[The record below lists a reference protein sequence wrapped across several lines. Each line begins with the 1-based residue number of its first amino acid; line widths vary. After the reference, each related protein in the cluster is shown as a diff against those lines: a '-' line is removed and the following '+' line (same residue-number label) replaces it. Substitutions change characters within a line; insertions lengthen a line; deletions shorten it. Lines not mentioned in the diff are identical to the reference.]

1 MTLRDEKKN
10 KRVVPRWVVV
20 FGIVVILGIVVYG
33 LARIIIPMQR
43 ATGPFSAEQA
53 PATDSGVGR
62 PVGGLRGAGP
72 LGFVRRLFG
81 GGSGLEAVLE
91 TATVSLLDVERS
103 VDGSGTLISIQS
115 GDLSWETTGTV
126 AKVLVQV
133 GDSVRA
139 GDVLLELD
147 PLSAPQNVIVARA
160 DLISARQD
168 LDELLNPTALQISQ
182 ARQAV
187 AGAQETLDD
196 LRDPSALAVAN
207 AQQAVADAREVL
219 EQLQDPTALDV
230 ANAQQAVADARDALR
245 DLQNPSAA
253 QIAAAEQGVASARDV
268 LRDQQEALD
277 ELLDPDIDALQDAVR
292 DAEFELAGAE
302 KDIELTDIG
311 SATSAL
317 ENARDALETAE
328 ERRVSV
334 QKALDAC
341 TVHKVEQENERD
353 VHDYAQL
360 SVSEEV
366 VHGGFT
372 YLEGSVYEV
381 FEETAQTML
390 DTFGS
395 IVTRQSY
402 RVCDPDRGVSVDGV
416 IRTLAEADEDVVAAN
431 DTVRE
436 AELQLEST
444 RMGNTTALDVATE
457 ALQDTREAL
466 DDALAGVDPIDLA
479 VAQAAVDD
487 AAGELADAE
496 EQLELLLEPQPEDV
510 AVAAGNL
517 ADAEEQLELLLEP
530 QPEDMAVA
538 AGNLADTEEQLEQLL
553 DPQPADVAVAEA
565 ELADELEQLQE
576 FLNGPDP
583 DDVAAAEAKV
593 MAVQATLYS
602 LRVVAPFDGQVL
614 AVNYLVGD
622 YTEQSTSAVK
632 LANVEQLRV
641 EVSVDETEVNGIRV
655 GQPANLTFDAVSGVE
670 VAGEVTHV
678 APYGETV
685 QGLVRFP
692 VTVTL
697 KENGPEMLLGMT
709 AYVRIVTEV
718 MHDALAVPIDAVQ
731 YDDEGEYVMLSGGPG
746 REQTRVAV
754 VSGVIQDEMVVVSGE
769 LRAGQRVVI
778 FTPQP
783 TQSGSPFGPPGGGG
797 R

>member
-10 KRVVPRWVVV
+10 NRVVPRWVVV

-33 LARIIIPMQR
+33 LARIVIPMQR
-43 ATGPFSAEQA
+43 ATGPFGAEQA
-53 PATDSGVGR
+53 PASNSGVGR
-62 PVGGLRGAGP
+62 PAGGPGRAGP

-81 GGSGLEAVLE
+81 GGPGAEAVLE

-139 GDVLLELD
+139 GDILLELD
-147 PLSAPQNVIVARA
+147 PLSAPQNVIVAQA

-182 ARQAV
+182 AQQAV
-187 AGAQETLDD
+187 ADAQESLDD

-207 AQQAVADAREVL
+207 AQQAVADAQEAL
-219 EQLQDPTALDV
+219 ERLQDPTALDV
-230 ANAQQAVADARDALR
+230 ANAQQAVANARDVLS

-253 QIAAAEQGVASARDV
+253 QIAAAEQGVASARDT

-277 ELLDPDIDALQDAVR
+277 ELLDPDIDTLQDAVR
-292 DAEFELAGAE
+292 DTEFELADAE

-317 ENARDALETAE
+317 ENAQDALETAE
-328 ERRVSV
+328 ERRLSV

-341 TVHKVEQENERD
+341 TVHKVEQEDDRD
-353 VHDYAQL
+353 YMQIA
-360 SVSEEV
+360 VSEEV
-366 VHGGFT
+366 LHGGFT
-372 YLEGSVYEV
+372 YFEGSVYEV
-381 FEETAQTML
+381 FEETGETMI

-395 IVTRQSY
+395 IVTKQTY
-402 RVCDPDRGVSVDGV
+402 RVCDPDRGETVDGV
-416 IRTLAEADEDVVAAN
+416 VRTLAEADEDVVAAE
-431 DTVRE
+431 DRVRE
-436 AELQLEST
+436 AELQLAST

-457 ALQDTREAL
+457 ALQDAREAL
-466 DDALAGVDPIDLA
+466 DDALAGVDAIDLA

-496 EQLELLLEPQPEDV
+496 EQLELLLDPQPEDV

-517 ADAEEQLELLLEP
+517 AD
-530 QPEDMAVA
+530 
-538 AGNLADTEEQLEQLL
+538 TEEHLEQLL

-565 ELADELEQLQE
+565 MLADESEQLQE
-576 FLNGPDP
+576 LLNGPNP
-583 DDVAAAEAKV
+583 DDVVAAEAKV
-593 MAVQATLYS
+593 MAVQATLDS

-622 YTEQSTSAVK
+622 STEQSTSAVK
-632 LANVEQLRV
+632 LANMEQLRV

-655 GQPANLTFDAVSGVE
+655 GQPANLTFDAVFGVE
-670 VAGEVTHV
+670 VTGEVTHV

-697 KENGPEMLLGMT
+697 KENGPEMRLGMT
-709 AYVRIVTEV
+709 AYARIITEV
-718 MHDALAVPIDAVQ
+718 MQDALAVPIDAVQ

-783 TQSGSPFGPPGGGG
+783 TQSGSPFGPPGGGRG
-797 R
+797 

>member
-10 KRVVPRWVVV
+10 NRVVPRWVVV

-33 LARIIIPMQR
+33 LARIVIPMQR
-43 ATGPFSAEQA
+43 ATGPFGAEQA
-53 PATDSGVGR
+53 PASNSGVGR
-62 PVGGLRGAGP
+62 PAGGPGRAGP

-81 GGSGLEAVLE
+81 GGPGAEAVLE

-139 GDVLLELD
+139 GDILLELD
-147 PLSAPQNVIVARA
+147 PLSAPQNVIVAQA

-182 ARQAV
+182 AQQAV
-187 AGAQETLDD
+187 ADAQESLDD

-207 AQQAVADAREVL
+207 AQQAVADAQEAL
-219 EQLQDPTALDV
+219 ERLQDPTALDV
-230 ANAQQAVADARDALR
+230 ANAQQAVANARDVLS

-253 QIAAAEQGVASARDV
+253 QIAAAEQGVASARDT

-277 ELLDPDIDALQDAVR
+277 ELLDPDIDTLQDAVR
-292 DAEFELAGAE
+292 DTEFELADAE

-317 ENARDALETAE
+317 ENAQDALETAE
-328 ERRVSV
+328 ERRLSV

-341 TVHKVEQENERD
+341 TVHKVEQEDDRD
-353 VHDYAQL
+353 YMQIA
-360 SVSEEV
+360 VSEEV
-366 VHGGFT
+366 LHGGFT
-372 YLEGSVYEV
+372 YFEGSVYEV
-381 FEETAQTML
+381 FEETGETMI

-395 IVTRQSY
+395 IVTKQTY
-402 RVCDPDRGVSVDGV
+402 RVCDPDRGETVDGV
-416 IRTLAEADEDVVAAN
+416 VRTLAEADEDVVAAE
-431 DTVRE
+431 DRVRE
-436 AELQLEST
+436 AELQLAST

-457 ALQDTREAL
+457 ALQDAREAL
-466 DDALAGVDPIDLA
+466 DDALAGVDAIDLA

-496 EQLELLLEPQPEDV
+496 EQLELLLDPQPEDV

-517 ADAEEQLELLLEP
+517 ADAEEQLEQLLDP
-530 QPEDMAVA
+530 QPEDVAVA
-538 AGNLADTEEQLEQLL
+538 SGNLADAEEQLEQLL

-565 ELADELEQLQE
+565 MLADESEQLQE
-576 FLNGPDP
+576 LLNGPNP
-583 DDVAAAEAKV
+583 DDVVAAEAKV
-593 MAVQATLYS
+593 MAVQATLDS

-622 YTEQSTSAVK
+622 STEQSTSAVK
-632 LANVEQLRV
+632 LANMEQLRV

-655 GQPANLTFDAVSGVE
+655 GQPANLTFDAVFGVE
-670 VAGEVTHV
+670 VTGEVTHV

-697 KENGPEMLLGMT
+697 KENGPEMRLGMT
-709 AYVRIVTEV
+709 AYARIITEV
-718 MHDALAVPIDAVQ
+718 MQDALAVPIDAVQ

-783 TQSGSPFGPPGGGG
+783 TQSGSPFGPPGGGRG
-797 R
+797 

>member
-10 KRVVPRWVVV
+10 NRVVPRWVVV

-33 LARIIIPMQR
+33 LARIVIPMQR

-53 PATDSGVGR
+53 PASNSGVGR
-62 PVGGLRGAGP
+62 PAGGPRRAGP
-72 LGFVRRLFG
+72 LGFVRGLFG
-81 GGSGLEAVLE
+81 GGPGAEAVLE

-115 GDLSWETTGTV
+115 GDLSWDTTGTV
-126 AKVLVQV
+126 AKVFVQV

-147 PLSAPQNVIVARA
+147 PLSAPQNVIVAQA

-182 ARQAV
+182 AQQAV
-187 AGAQETLDD
+187 ADAQESLDD

-207 AQQAVADAREVL
+207 AQKAVADAQEEL
-219 EQLQDPTALDV
+219 ERLQDPTALDV
-230 ANAQQAVADARDALR
+230 ANAQQAVADARDALS

-253 QIAAAEQGVASARDV
+253 QIAAAEQRVASARDA

-277 ELLDPDIDALQDAVR
+277 ELLDPDIDTLQDAVR
-292 DAEFELAGAE
+292 DTEFELADAE

-317 ENARDALETAE
+317 ENAQDALETAE
-328 ERRVSV
+328 ERRLSV

-341 TVHKVEQENERD
+341 TVHKVEQEDDRD
-353 VHDYAQL
+353 YMQIA
-360 SVSEEV
+360 VSEEV
-366 VHGGFT
+366 LHGGFT
-372 YLEGSVYEV
+372 YFEGSVYEV
-381 FEETAQTML
+381 FEETGETMI

-395 IVTRQSY
+395 IVTKQTY
-402 RVCDPDRGVSVDGV
+402 RVCDPDRGETVDGV
-416 IRTLAEADEDVVAAN
+416 VRTLAEADEDVVAAE
-431 DTVRE
+431 DRVRE
-436 AELQLEST
+436 AELQLAST

-457 ALQDTREAL
+457 ALQDAREAL
-466 DDALAGVDPIDLA
+466 DDALAGVDAIDLA

-496 EQLELLLEPQPEDV
+496 EQLELLLDPQPEDV

-517 ADAEEQLELLLEP
+517 ADAEEQLEQLLDP
-530 QPEDMAVA
+530 QPEDVAVA
-538 AGNLADTEEQLEQLL
+538 SGNLADAEEQLEQLL

-565 ELADELEQLQE
+565 MLADESEQLQE
-576 FLNGPDP
+576 LLNGPNP
-583 DDVAAAEAKV
+583 DDVVAAEAKV
-593 MAVQATLYS
+593 MAVQATLDS

-622 YTEQSTSAVK
+622 STEQSTSAVK
-632 LANVEQLRV
+632 LANMEQLRV

-655 GQPANLTFDAVSGVE
+655 GQPANLTFDAVFGVE
-670 VAGEVTHV
+670 VTGEVTHV

-697 KENGPEMLLGMT
+697 KENGPEMRLGMT
-709 AYVRIVTEV
+709 AYARIITEV
-718 MHDALAVPIDAVQ
+718 MQDALAVPIDAVQ

-783 TQSGSPFGPPGGGG
+783 TQSGSPFGPPGGGRG
-797 R
+797 

>member
-10 KRVVPRWVVV
+10 NRVVPRWVVV

-33 LARIIIPMQR
+33 LARIVIPMQR
-43 ATGPFSAEQA
+43 ATGPFGAEQA
-53 PATDSGVGR
+53 PASNSGVGR
-62 PVGGLRGAGP
+62 PAGGPGRAGP

-81 GGSGLEAVLE
+81 GGPGAEAVLE

-139 GDVLLELD
+139 GDILLELD
-147 PLSAPQNVIVARA
+147 PLSAPQNVIVAQA

-182 ARQAV
+182 AQQAV
-187 AGAQETLDD
+187 ADAQESLDD

-207 AQQAVADAREVL
+207 AQQAVADAQEAL
-219 EQLQDPTALDV
+219 ERLQDPTALDV
-230 ANAQQAVADARDALR
+230 ANAQQAVANARDVLS

-253 QIAAAEQGVASARDV
+253 QIAAAEQGVASARDT

-277 ELLDPDIDALQDAVR
+277 ELLDPDIDTLQDAVR
-292 DAEFELAGAE
+292 DTEFELADAE

-317 ENARDALETAE
+317 ENAQDALETAE
-328 ERRVSV
+328 ERRLSV

-341 TVHKVEQENERD
+341 TVHKVEQEDDRD
-353 VHDYAQL
+353 YMQIA
-360 SVSEEV
+360 VSEEV
-366 VHGGFT
+366 LHGGFT
-372 YLEGSVYEV
+372 YFEGSVYEV
-381 FEETAQTML
+381 FEETGETMI

-395 IVTRQSY
+395 IVTKQTY
-402 RVCDPDRGVSVDGV
+402 RVCDPDRGETVDGV
-416 IRTLAEADEDVVAAN
+416 VRTLAEADEDVVAAE
-431 DTVRE
+431 DRVRE
-436 AELQLEST
+436 AELQLAST

-457 ALQDTREAL
+457 ALQDAREAL
-466 DDALAGVDPIDLA
+466 DDALAGVDAIDLA

-496 EQLELLLEPQPEDV
+496 EQLELLLDPQPEDV

-517 ADAEEQLELLLEP
+517 ADAEEQLE
-530 QPEDMAVA
+530 
-538 AGNLADTEEQLEQLL
+538 QLL

-565 ELADELEQLQE
+565 MLADESEQLQE
-576 FLNGPDP
+576 LLNGPNP
-583 DDVAAAEAKV
+583 DDVVAAEAKV
-593 MAVQATLYS
+593 MAVQATLDS

-622 YTEQSTSAVK
+622 STEQSTSAVK
-632 LANVEQLRV
+632 LANMEQLRV

-655 GQPANLTFDAVSGVE
+655 GQPANLTFDAVFGVE
-670 VAGEVTHV
+670 VTGEVTHV

-697 KENGPEMLLGMT
+697 KENGPEMRLGMT
-709 AYVRIVTEV
+709 AYARIITEV
-718 MHDALAVPIDAVQ
+718 MQDALAVPIDAVQ

-783 TQSGSPFGPPGGGG
+783 TQSGSPFGPPGGGRG
-797 R
+797 

>member
-10 KRVVPRWVVV
+10 NRVVPRWVVV

-33 LARIIIPMQR
+33 LARIVIPMQR
-43 ATGPFSAEQA
+43 ATGPFGAEQA
-53 PATDSGVGR
+53 PASNSGVGR
-62 PVGGLRGAGP
+62 PAGGPGRAGP

-81 GGSGLEAVLE
+81 GGPGAEAVLE

-139 GDVLLELD
+139 GDILLELD
-147 PLSAPQNVIVARA
+147 PLSAPQNVIVAQA

-182 ARQAV
+182 AQQAV
-187 AGAQETLDD
+187 ADAQESLDD

-207 AQQAVADAREVL
+207 AQQAVADAQEAL
-219 EQLQDPTALDV
+219 ERLQDPTALDV
-230 ANAQQAVADARDALR
+230 ANAQQAVANARDVLS

-253 QIAAAEQGVASARDV
+253 QIAAAEQGVASARDT

-277 ELLDPDIDALQDAVR
+277 ELLDPDIDTLQDAVR
-292 DAEFELAGAE
+292 DTEFELADAE

-317 ENARDALETAE
+317 ENAQDALETAE

-341 TVHKVEQENERD
+341 TVHKVEQEDDRD
-353 VHDYAQL
+353 YVQIA
-360 SVSEEV
+360 VSEEV
-366 VHGGFT
+366 LHGGFT
-372 YLEGSVYEV
+372 YFEGSVYEV
-381 FEETAQTML
+381 FEETGETMI

-395 IVTRQSY
+395 IVTKQTY
-402 RVCDPDRGVSVDGV
+402 RVCDPDRGETVDGV
-416 IRTLAEADEDVVAAN
+416 VRTLAEADEDVVAAE
-431 DTVRE
+431 DRVRE
-436 AELQLEST
+436 AELQLAST

-457 ALQDTREAL
+457 ALQDAREAL
-466 DDALAGVDPIDLA
+466 DDALAGVDAIDLA

-496 EQLELLLEPQPEDV
+496 EQLELLLDPQPEDV

-517 ADAEEQLELLLEP
+517 ADAEEQLEQLLDP
-530 QPEDMAVA
+530 QPEDVAVA
-538 AGNLADTEEQLEQLL
+538 AGNLADTEEHLEQLL

-565 ELADELEQLQE
+565 MLADESEQLQE
-576 FLNGPDP
+576 LLNGPNP
-583 DDVAAAEAKV
+583 DDVVAAEAKV
-593 MAVQATLYS
+593 MAVQATLDS

-622 YTEQSTSAVK
+622 STEQSTSAVK
-632 LANVEQLRV
+632 LANMEQLRV

-655 GQPANLTFDAVSGVE
+655 GQPANLTFDAVFGVE
-670 VAGEVTHV
+670 VTGEVTHV

-697 KENGPEMLLGMT
+697 KENGPEMRLGMT
-709 AYVRIVTEV
+709 AYARIITEV
-718 MHDALAVPIDAVQ
+718 MQDALAVPIDAVQ

-783 TQSGSPFGPPGGGG
+783 TQSGSPFGPPGGGRG
-797 R
+797 

>member
-10 KRVVPRWVVV
+10 NRVVPRWVVV

-33 LARIIIPMQR
+33 LARIVIPMQR

-53 PATDSGVGR
+53 PASNSGVGR
-62 PVGGLRGAGP
+62 PAGGPRRAGP

-81 GGSGLEAVLE
+81 GGPGAEAVLE

-139 GDVLLELD
+139 GDILLELD
-147 PLSAPQNVIVARA
+147 PLSAPQNVIVAQA

-182 ARQAV
+182 AQQAV
-187 AGAQETLDD
+187 ADAQESLDD

-207 AQQAVADAREVL
+207 AQKAVADAQEEL
-219 EQLQDPTALDV
+219 ERLQDPTALDV
-230 ANAQQAVADARDALR
+230 ANAQQAVADARDALS

-253 QIAAAEQGVASARDV
+253 QIAAAEQGVASARDT

-277 ELLDPDIDALQDAVR
+277 ELLDPDIDTLQDAVR
-292 DAEFELAGAE
+292 DTEFELADAE

-317 ENARDALETAE
+317 ENAQDALETAE
-328 ERRVSV
+328 ERRLSV

-341 TVHKVEQENERD
+341 TVHKVEQEDDRD
-353 VHDYAQL
+353 YMQIA
-360 SVSEEV
+360 VSEDV
-366 VHGGFT
+366 LHGGFT
-372 YLEGSVYEV
+372 YFEGSVYEV
-381 FEETAQTML
+381 FEETGETMI

-395 IVTRQSY
+395 IVTKQTY
-402 RVCDPDRGVSVDGV
+402 RVCDPDRGETVDGV
-416 IRTLAEADEDVVAAN
+416 VRTLAEADEDVVAAE
-431 DTVRE
+431 DRVRE
-436 AELQLEST
+436 AELQLAST

-457 ALQDTREAL
+457 ALQDAREAL
-466 DDALAGVDPIDLA
+466 DDALAGVDAIDLA

-496 EQLELLLEPQPEDV
+496 EQLELLLDPQPEDV

-517 ADAEEQLELLLEP
+517 ADAEEQLEQLLDP
-530 QPEDMAVA
+530 QPEDVAVA
-538 AGNLADTEEQLEQLL
+538 SGNLADAEEQLEQLL

-565 ELADELEQLQE
+565 MLADESEQLQE
-576 FLNGPDP
+576 LLNGPNP
-583 DDVAAAEAKV
+583 DDVVAAEAKV
-593 MAVQATLYS
+593 MAVQATLDS

-622 YTEQSTSAVK
+622 STEQSTSAVK
-632 LANVEQLRV
+632 LANMEQLRV

-655 GQPANLTFDAVSGVE
+655 GQPANLTFDAVFGVE
-670 VAGEVTHV
+670 VTGEVTHV

-697 KENGPEMLLGMT
+697 KENGPEMRLGMT
-709 AYVRIVTEV
+709 AYARIITEV
-718 MHDALAVPIDAVQ
+718 MQDALAVPIDAVQ

-783 TQSGSPFGPPGGGG
+783 TQSGSPFGPPGGGRG
-797 R
+797 

>member
-10 KRVVPRWVVV
+10 NRVVPRWVVV

-33 LARIIIPMQR
+33 LARIVIPMQR
-43 ATGPFSAEQA
+43 ATGPFGAEQA
-53 PATDSGVGR
+53 PASNSGVGR
-62 PVGGLRGAGP
+62 PAGGPGRAGP

-81 GGSGLEAVLE
+81 GGPGAEAVLE

-139 GDVLLELD
+139 GDILLELD
-147 PLSAPQNVIVARA
+147 PLSAPQNVIVAQA

-182 ARQAV
+182 AQQAV
-187 AGAQETLDD
+187 ADAQESLDD

-207 AQQAVADAREVL
+207 AQQAVADAQEAL
-219 EQLQDPTALDV
+219 ERLQDPTALDV
-230 ANAQQAVADARDALR
+230 ANAQQAVANARDVLS

-253 QIAAAEQGVASARDV
+253 QIAAAEQGVASARDT

-277 ELLDPDIDALQDAVR
+277 ELLDPDIDTLQDAVR
-292 DAEFELAGAE
+292 DTEFELADAE

-317 ENARDALETAE
+317 ENAQDALETAE
-328 ERRVSV
+328 ERRLSV

-341 TVHKVEQENERD
+341 TVHKVEQEDDRD
-353 VHDYAQL
+353 YMQIA
-360 SVSEEV
+360 VSEEV
-366 VHGGFT
+366 LHGGFT
-372 YLEGSVYEV
+372 YFEGSVYEV
-381 FEETAQTML
+381 FEETGETMI

-395 IVTRQSY
+395 IVTKQTY
-402 RVCDPDRGVSVDGV
+402 RVCDPDRGETVDGV
-416 IRTLAEADEDVVAAN
+416 VRTLAEADEDVVAAE
-431 DTVRE
+431 DRVRE
-436 AELQLEST
+436 AELQLAST

-457 ALQDTREAL
+457 ALQDAREAL
-466 DDALAGVDPIDLA
+466 DDALAGVDAIDLA

-496 EQLELLLEPQPEDV
+496 EQLELLLDPQPEDV

-517 ADAEEQLELLLEP
+517 ADAEEQLEQLLDP
-530 QPEDMAVA
+530 QPEDVAVA
-538 AGNLADTEEQLEQLL
+538 AGNLADAEEHLEQLL

-565 ELADELEQLQE
+565 MLADESEQLQE
-576 FLNGPDP
+576 LLNGPNP
-583 DDVAAAEAKV
+583 DDVVAAEAKV
-593 MAVQATLYS
+593 MAVQATLDS

-622 YTEQSTSAVK
+622 STEQSTSAVK
-632 LANVEQLRV
+632 LANMEQLRV

-655 GQPANLTFDAVSGVE
+655 GQPANLTFDAVFGVE
-670 VAGEVTHV
+670 VTGEVTHV

-697 KENGPEMLLGMT
+697 KENGPEMRLGMT
-709 AYVRIVTEV
+709 AYARIITEV
-718 MHDALAVPIDAVQ
+718 MQDALAVPIDAVQ

-783 TQSGSPFGPPGGGG
+783 TQSGSPFGPPGGGRG
-797 R
+797 

>member
-10 KRVVPRWVVV
+10 NRVVPRWVVV

-33 LARIIIPMQR
+33 LARIVIPMQR
-43 ATGPFSAEQA
+43 ATGPFGAEQA
-53 PATDSGVGR
+53 PASNSGVGR
-62 PVGGLRGAGP
+62 PAGGPGRAGP

-81 GGSGLEAVLE
+81 GGPGAEAVLE

-139 GDVLLELD
+139 GDILLELD
-147 PLSAPQNVIVARA
+147 PLSAPQNVIVAQA

-182 ARQAV
+182 AQQAV
-187 AGAQETLDD
+187 ADAQESLDD

-207 AQQAVADAREVL
+207 AQQAVADAQEAL
-219 EQLQDPTALDV
+219 ERLQDPTALDV
-230 ANAQQAVADARDALR
+230 ANAQQAVANARDVLS

-253 QIAAAEQGVASARDV
+253 QIAAAEQGVASARDT

-277 ELLDPDIDALQDAVR
+277 ELLDPDIDTLQDAVR
-292 DAEFELAGAE
+292 DTEFELADAE

-317 ENARDALETAE
+317 ENAQDALETAE

-334 QKALDAC
+334 QKALDTC
-341 TVHKVEQENERD
+341 TVHKVEQEDDRD
-353 VHDYAQL
+353 YMQIA
-360 SVSEEV
+360 VSEEV
-366 VHGGFT
+366 LHGGFT
-372 YLEGSVYEV
+372 YFEGSVYEV
-381 FEETAQTML
+381 FEETGETMI

-395 IVTRQSY
+395 IVTKQTY
-402 RVCDPDRGVSVDGV
+402 RVCDPDRGETVDGV
-416 IRTLAEADEDVVAAN
+416 VRTLAEADEDVVAAE
-431 DTVRE
+431 DRVRE
-436 AELQLEST
+436 AELQLAST

-457 ALQDTREAL
+457 ALQDAREAL
-466 DDALAGVDPIDLA
+466 DDALAGVDAIDLA

-496 EQLELLLEPQPEDV
+496 EQLELLLDPQPEDV

-517 ADAEEQLELLLEP
+517 ADAEEQLEQLLDP
-530 QPEDMAVA
+530 QPEDVAVA
-538 AGNLADTEEQLEQLL
+538 SGNLADAEEQLEQLL

-565 ELADELEQLQE
+565 MLADESEQLQE
-576 FLNGPDP
+576 LLNGPNP
-583 DDVAAAEAKV
+583 DDVVAAEAKV
-593 MAVQATLYS
+593 MAVQATLDS

-622 YTEQSTSAVK
+622 STEQSTSAVK
-632 LANVEQLRV
+632 LANMEQLRV

-655 GQPANLTFDAVSGVE
+655 GQPANLTFDAVFGVE
-670 VAGEVTHV
+670 VTGEVTHV

-697 KENGPEMLLGMT
+697 KENGPEMRLGMT
-709 AYVRIVTEV
+709 AYARIITEV
-718 MHDALAVPIDAVQ
+718 MQDALAVPIDAVQ

-783 TQSGSPFGPPGGGG
+783 TQSGSPFGPPGGGRG
-797 R
+797 

>member
-10 KRVVPRWVVV
+10 NRVVPRWVVV

-33 LARIIIPMQR
+33 LARIVIPMQR
-43 ATGPFSAEQA
+43 ATGPFGAEQA
-53 PATDSGVGR
+53 PASNSGVGR
-62 PVGGLRGAGP
+62 PAGGPGRAGP

-81 GGSGLEAVLE
+81 GGPGAEAVLE

-139 GDVLLELD
+139 GDILLELD
-147 PLSAPQNVIVARA
+147 PLSAPQNVIVAQA

-182 ARQAV
+182 AQQAV
-187 AGAQETLDD
+187 ADAQESLDD

-207 AQQAVADAREVL
+207 AQQAVADAQEAL
-219 EQLQDPTALDV
+219 ERLQDPTALDV
-230 ANAQQAVADARDALR
+230 ANAQQAVANARDVLS

-253 QIAAAEQGVASARDV
+253 QIAAAEQRVASARDA

-277 ELLDPDIDALQDAVR
+277 ELLDPDIDTLQDAVR
-292 DAEFELAGAE
+292 DTEFELADAE

-317 ENARDALETAE
+317 ENAQDALETAE
-328 ERRVSV
+328 ERRLSV

-341 TVHKVEQENERD
+341 TVHKVEQEDDRD
-353 VHDYAQL
+353 YMQIA
-360 SVSEEV
+360 VSEEV
-366 VHGGFT
+366 LHGGFT

-381 FEETAQTML
+381 FEETGETMI

-395 IVTRQSY
+395 IVTKQTY
-402 RVCDPDRGVSVDGV
+402 RVCDPDRGETVDGV
-416 IRTLAEADEDVVAAN
+416 VRTLAEADEDVVAAE
-431 DTVRE
+431 DRVRE
-436 AELQLEST
+436 AELQLAST

-457 ALQDTREAL
+457 ALQDAREAL
-466 DDALAGVDPIDLA
+466 DDALAGVDAIDLA

-496 EQLELLLEPQPEDV
+496 EQLELLLDPQPEDV

-517 ADAEEQLELLLEP
+517 AD
-530 QPEDMAVA
+530 
-538 AGNLADTEEQLEQLL
+538 TEEHLEQLL

-565 ELADELEQLQE
+565 MLADESEQLQE
-576 FLNGPDP
+576 LLNGPNP
-583 DDVAAAEAKV
+583 DDVVAAEAKV
-593 MAVQATLYS
+593 MAVQATLDS

-622 YTEQSTSAVK
+622 STEQSTSAVK
-632 LANVEQLRV
+632 LANMEQLRV

-655 GQPANLTFDAVSGVE
+655 GQPANLTFDAVFGVE
-670 VAGEVTHV
+670 VTGEVTHV

-697 KENGPEMLLGMT
+697 KENGPEMRLGMT
-709 AYVRIVTEV
+709 AYARIITEV
-718 MHDALAVPIDAVQ
+718 MQDALAVPIDAVQ

-783 TQSGSPFGPPGGGG
+783 TQSGSPFGPPGRGG
-797 R
+797 

>member
-10 KRVVPRWVVV
+10 NRVVPRWVVV

-33 LARIIIPMQR
+33 LARIVIPMQR
-43 ATGPFSAEQA
+43 ATGPFGAEQA
-53 PATDSGVGR
+53 PASNSGVGR
-62 PVGGLRGAGP
+62 PAGGPGRAGP

-81 GGSGLEAVLE
+81 GGPGAEAVLE

-139 GDVLLELD
+139 GDILLELD
-147 PLSAPQNVIVARA
+147 PLSAPQNVIVAQA

-182 ARQAV
+182 AQQAV
-187 AGAQETLDD
+187 ADAQESLDD

-207 AQQAVADAREVL
+207 AQQAVADAQEAL
-219 EQLQDPTALDV
+219 ERLQDPTALDV
-230 ANAQQAVADARDALR
+230 ANAQQAVANARDVLS

-253 QIAAAEQGVASARDV
+253 QIAAAEQGVASARDT

-277 ELLDPDIDALQDAVR
+277 ELLDPDIDTLQDAVR
-292 DAEFELAGAE
+292 DTEFELADAE

-317 ENARDALETAE
+317 ENAQDALETAE
-328 ERRVSV
+328 ERRLSV

-341 TVHKVEQENERD
+341 TVHKVEQEDDRD
-353 VHDYAQL
+353 YMQIA
-360 SVSEEV
+360 VSEEV
-366 VHGGFT
+366 LHGGFT

-381 FEETAQTML
+381 FEETGETMI

-395 IVTRQSY
+395 IVTKQTY
-402 RVCDPDRGVSVDGV
+402 RVCDPDRGETVDGV
-416 IRTLAEADEDVVAAN
+416 VRTLAEADEDVVAAE
-431 DTVRE
+431 DRVRE
-436 AELQLEST
+436 AELQLAST

-457 ALQDTREAL
+457 ALQDAREAL
-466 DDALAGVDPIDLA
+466 DDALAGVDAIDLA

-496 EQLELLLEPQPEDV
+496 EQLELLLDPQPEDV

-517 ADAEEQLELLLEP
+517 ADAEEQLEQLLDP
-530 QPEDMAVA
+530 QPEDVAVA
-538 AGNLADTEEQLEQLL
+538 SGNLADAEEQLEQLL

-565 ELADELEQLQE
+565 MLADESEQLQE
-576 FLNGPDP
+576 LLNGPNP
-583 DDVAAAEAKV
+583 DDVVAAEAKV
-593 MAVQATLYS
+593 MAVQATLDS

-622 YTEQSTSAVK
+622 STEQSTSAVK
-632 LANVEQLRV
+632 LANMEQLRV

-655 GQPANLTFDAVSGVE
+655 GQPANLTFDAVFGVE
-670 VAGEVTHV
+670 VTGEVTHV

-697 KENGPEMLLGMT
+697 KENGPEMRLGMT
-709 AYVRIVTEV
+709 AYARIITEV
-718 MHDALAVPIDAVQ
+718 MQDALAVPIDAVQ

-783 TQSGSPFGPPGGGG
+783 TQSGSPFGPPGGGRG
-797 R
+797 

>member
-10 KRVVPRWVVV
+10 NRVVPRWVVV

-33 LARIIIPMQR
+33 LARIVIPMQR
-43 ATGPFSAEQA
+43 ATGPFGAEQA
-53 PATDSGVGR
+53 PASNSGVGR
-62 PVGGLRGAGP
+62 PAGGPRRAGP
-72 LGFVRRLFG
+72 LGFVRGLFG
-81 GGSGLEAVLE
+81 GGPGAEAVLE

-115 GDLSWETTGTV
+115 GDLSWDTTGTV
-126 AKVLVQV
+126 AKVFVQV

-147 PLSAPQNVIVARA
+147 PLSAPQNVIVAQA

-182 ARQAV
+182 AQQAV
-187 AGAQETLDD
+187 ADAQESLDD

-207 AQQAVADAREVL
+207 AQQAVADAQEAL
-219 EQLQDPTALDV
+219 ERLQDPTALDV
-230 ANAQQAVADARDALR
+230 ANAQQAVANARDVLS

-253 QIAAAEQGVASARDV
+253 QIAAAEQGVASARDT

-277 ELLDPDIDALQDAVR
+277 ELLDPDIDTLQDAVR
-292 DAEFELAGAE
+292 DTEFELADAE

-317 ENARDALETAE
+317 ENAQDALETAE
-328 ERRVSV
+328 ERRLSV

-341 TVHKVEQENERD
+341 TVHKVEQEDDRD
-353 VHDYAQL
+353 YMQIA
-360 SVSEEV
+360 VSEEV
-366 VHGGFT
+366 LHGGFT
-372 YLEGSVYEV
+372 YFEGSVYEV
-381 FEETAQTML
+381 FEETGETMI

-395 IVTRQSY
+395 IVTKQTY
-402 RVCDPDRGVSVDGV
+402 RVCDPDRGETVDGV
-416 IRTLAEADEDVVAAN
+416 VRTLAEADEDVVAAE
-431 DTVRE
+431 DRVRE
-436 AELQLEST
+436 AELQLAST

-457 ALQDTREAL
+457 ALQDAREAL
-466 DDALAGVDPIDLA
+466 DDALAGVDAIDLA

-496 EQLELLLEPQPEDV
+496 EQLELLLDPQPEDV

-517 ADAEEQLELLLEP
+517 ADAEEQLEQLLDP
-530 QPEDMAVA
+530 QPEDVAVA
-538 AGNLADTEEQLEQLL
+538 SGNLADAEEQLEQLL

-565 ELADELEQLQE
+565 MLADESEQLQE
-576 FLNGPDP
+576 LLNGPNP
-583 DDVAAAEAKV
+583 DDVVAAEAKV
-593 MAVQATLYS
+593 MAVQATLDS

-622 YTEQSTSAVK
+622 STEQSTSAVK
-632 LANVEQLRV
+632 LANMEQLRV

-655 GQPANLTFDAVSGVE
+655 GQPANLTFDAVFGVE
-670 VAGEVTHV
+670 VTGEVTHV

-697 KENGPEMLLGMT
+697 KENGPEMRLGMT
-709 AYVRIVTEV
+709 AYARIITEV
-718 MHDALAVPIDAVQ
+718 MQDALAVPIDAVQ

-783 TQSGSPFGPPGGGG
+783 TQSGSPFGPPGGGRG
-797 R
+797 

>member
-10 KRVVPRWVVV
+10 NRVVPRWVVV

-33 LARIIIPMQR
+33 LARIVIPMQR
-43 ATGPFSAEQA
+43 ATGPFGAEQA
-53 PATDSGVGR
+53 PASNSGVGR
-62 PVGGLRGAGP
+62 PAGGPGRAGP

-81 GGSGLEAVLE
+81 GGPGAEAVLE

-139 GDVLLELD
+139 GDILLELD
-147 PLSAPQNVIVARA
+147 PLSAPQNVIVAQA

-182 ARQAV
+182 AQQAV
-187 AGAQETLDD
+187 ADAQESLDD

-207 AQQAVADAREVL
+207 AQQAVADAQEAL
-219 EQLQDPTALDV
+219 ERLQDPTALDV
-230 ANAQQAVADARDALR
+230 ANAQQAVANARDVLS

-253 QIAAAEQGVASARDV
+253 QIAAAEQGVASARDT

-277 ELLDPDIDALQDAVR
+277 ELLDPDIDTLQDAVR
-292 DAEFELAGAE
+292 DTEFELADAE

-317 ENARDALETAE
+317 ENAQDALETAE

-341 TVHKVEQENERD
+341 TVHKVEQEDDRD
-353 VHDYAQL
+353 YMQIA
-360 SVSEEV
+360 VSEEV
-366 VHGGFT
+366 LHGGFT
-372 YLEGSVYEV
+372 YFEGSVYEV
-381 FEETAQTML
+381 FEETGETMI

-395 IVTRQSY
+395 IVTKQTY
-402 RVCDPDRGVSVDGV
+402 RVCDPDRGETVDGV
-416 IRTLAEADEDVVAAN
+416 VRTLAEADEDVVAAE
-431 DTVRE
+431 DRVRE
-436 AELQLEST
+436 AELQLAST

-457 ALQDTREAL
+457 ALQDAREAL
-466 DDALAGVDPIDLA
+466 DDALAGVDAIDLA

-496 EQLELLLEPQPEDV
+496 EQLELLLDPQPEDV

-517 ADAEEQLELLLEP
+517 ADAEEQLEQLLDP
-530 QPEDMAVA
+530 QPEDVAVA
-538 AGNLADTEEQLEQLL
+538 SGNLADAEEQLEQLL

-565 ELADELEQLQE
+565 MLADESEQLQE
-576 FLNGPDP
+576 LLNGPNP
-583 DDVAAAEAKV
+583 DDVVAAEAKV
-593 MAVQATLYS
+593 MAVQATLDS

-622 YTEQSTSAVK
+622 STEQSTSAVK
-632 LANVEQLRV
+632 LANMEQLRV

-655 GQPANLTFDAVSGVE
+655 GQPANLTFDAVFGVE
-670 VAGEVTHV
+670 VTGEVTHV

-697 KENGPEMLLGMT
+697 KENGPEMRLGMT
-709 AYVRIVTEV
+709 AYARIITEV
-718 MHDALAVPIDAVQ
+718 MQDALAVPIDAVQ

-783 TQSGSPFGPPGGGG
+783 TQSGSPFGPPGGGRG
-797 R
+797 

>member
-10 KRVVPRWVVV
+10 NRVVPRWVVV

-33 LARIIIPMQR
+33 LARIVIPMQR
-43 ATGPFSAEQA
+43 ATGPFGAEQA
-53 PATDSGVGR
+53 PASNSGVGR
-62 PVGGLRGAGP
+62 PAGGPGRAGP

-81 GGSGLEAVLE
+81 GGPGAEAVLE

-139 GDVLLELD
+139 GDILLELD
-147 PLSAPQNVIVARA
+147 PLSAPQNVIVAQA

-182 ARQAV
+182 AQQAV
-187 AGAQETLDD
+187 ADAQESLDD

-207 AQQAVADAREVL
+207 AQKAVADAQEEL
-219 EQLQDPTALDV
+219 ERLQDPTALDV
-230 ANAQQAVADARDALR
+230 ANAQQAVADARDALS

-253 QIAAAEQGVASARDV
+253 QIAAAEQRVASARDA

-277 ELLDPDIDALQDAVR
+277 ELLDPDIDTLQDAVR
-292 DAEFELAGAE
+292 DTEFELADAE

-317 ENARDALETAE
+317 ENAQDALETAE
-328 ERRVSV
+328 ERRLSV

-341 TVHKVEQENERD
+341 TVHKVEQEDDRD
-353 VHDYAQL
+353 YMQIA
-360 SVSEEV
+360 VSEEV
-366 VHGGFT
+366 LHGGFT
-372 YLEGSVYEV
+372 YFEGSVYEV
-381 FEETAQTML
+381 FEETGETMI

-395 IVTRQSY
+395 IVTKQTY
-402 RVCDPDRGVSVDGV
+402 RVCDPDRGETVDGV
-416 IRTLAEADEDVVAAN
+416 VRTLAEADEDVVAAE
-431 DTVRE
+431 DRVRE
-436 AELQLEST
+436 AELQLAST

-457 ALQDTREAL
+457 ALQDAREAL
-466 DDALAGVDPIDLA
+466 DDALAGVDAIDLA

-496 EQLELLLEPQPEDV
+496 EQLELLLDPQPEDV

-517 ADAEEQLELLLEP
+517 ADAEEQLEQLLDP
-530 QPEDMAVA
+530 QPEDVAVA
-538 AGNLADTEEQLEQLL
+538 SGNLADAEEQLEQLL

-565 ELADELEQLQE
+565 MLADESEQLQE
-576 FLNGPDP
+576 LLNGPNP
-583 DDVAAAEAKV
+583 DDVVAAEAKV
-593 MAVQATLYS
+593 MAVQATLDS

-622 YTEQSTSAVK
+622 STEQSTSAVK
-632 LANVEQLRV
+632 LANMEQLRV

-655 GQPANLTFDAVSGVE
+655 GQPANLTFDAVFGVE
-670 VAGEVTHV
+670 VTGEVTHV

-697 KENGPEMLLGMT
+697 KENGPEMRLGMT
-709 AYVRIVTEV
+709 AYARIITEV
-718 MHDALAVPIDAVQ
+718 MQDALAVPIDAVQ

-783 TQSGSPFGPPGGGG
+783 TQSGSPFGPPGGGRG
-797 R
+797 

>member
-10 KRVVPRWVVV
+10 NRVVPRWVVV

-33 LARIIIPMQR
+33 LARIVIPMQR
-43 ATGPFSAEQA
+43 ATGPFGAEQA
-53 PATDSGVGR
+53 PASNSGVGR
-62 PVGGLRGAGP
+62 PAGGPGRAGP

-81 GGSGLEAVLE
+81 GGPGAEAVLE

-139 GDVLLELD
+139 GDILLELD
-147 PLSAPQNVIVARA
+147 PLSAPQNVIVAQA

-182 ARQAV
+182 AQQAV
-187 AGAQETLDD
+187 ADAQESLDD

-207 AQQAVADAREVL
+207 AQKAVADAQEEL
-219 EQLQDPTALDV
+219 ERLQDPTALDV
-230 ANAQQAVADARDALR
+230 ANAQQAVANARDVLS

-253 QIAAAEQGVASARDV
+253 QIAAAEQGVASARDT

-277 ELLDPDIDALQDAVR
+277 ELLDPDIDTLQDAVR
-292 DAEFELAGAE
+292 DTEFELADAE

-317 ENARDALETAE
+317 ENAQDALETAE
-328 ERRVSV
+328 ERRLSV

-341 TVHKVEQENERD
+341 TVHKVEQEDDRD
-353 VHDYAQL
+353 YMQIA
-360 SVSEEV
+360 VSEEV
-366 VHGGFT
+366 LHGGFT
-372 YLEGSVYEV
+372 YFEGSVYEV
-381 FEETAQTML
+381 FEETGETMI

-395 IVTRQSY
+395 IVTKQTY
-402 RVCDPDRGVSVDGV
+402 RVCDPDRGETVDGV
-416 IRTLAEADEDVVAAN
+416 VRTLAEADEDVVAAE
-431 DTVRE
+431 DRVRE
-436 AELQLEST
+436 AELQLAST

-457 ALQDTREAL
+457 ALQDAREAL
-466 DDALAGVDPIDLA
+466 DDALAGVDAIDLA

-496 EQLELLLEPQPEDV
+496 EQLELLLDPQPEDV

-517 ADAEEQLELLLEP
+517 ADAEEQLEQLLDP
-530 QPEDMAVA
+530 QPEDVAVA
-538 AGNLADTEEQLEQLL
+538 SGNLADAEEQLEQLL

-565 ELADELEQLQE
+565 MLADESEQLQE
-576 FLNGPDP
+576 LLNGPNP
-583 DDVAAAEAKV
+583 DDVVAAEAKV
-593 MAVQATLYS
+593 MAVQATLDS

-622 YTEQSTSAVK
+622 STEQSTSAVK
-632 LANVEQLRV
+632 LANMEQLRV

-655 GQPANLTFDAVSGVE
+655 GQPANLTFDAVFGVE
-670 VAGEVTHV
+670 VTGEVTHV

-697 KENGPEMLLGMT
+697 KENGPEMRLGMT
-709 AYVRIVTEV
+709 AYARIITEV
-718 MHDALAVPIDAVQ
+718 MQDALAVPIDAVQ

-783 TQSGSPFGPPGGGG
+783 TQSGSPFGPPGGGRG
-797 R
+797 

>member
-10 KRVVPRWVVV
+10 NRVVPRWVVV

-33 LARIIIPMQR
+33 LARIVIPMQR
-43 ATGPFSAEQA
+43 ATGPFGAEQA
-53 PATDSGVGR
+53 PASNSGVGR
-62 PVGGLRGAGP
+62 PAGGPGRAGP

-81 GGSGLEAVLE
+81 GGPGAEAVLE

-139 GDVLLELD
+139 GDILLELD
-147 PLSAPQNVIVARA
+147 PLSAPQNVIVAQA

-182 ARQAV
+182 AQQAV
-187 AGAQETLDD
+187 ADAQESLDD

-207 AQQAVADAREVL
+207 AQKAVADAQEEL
-219 EQLQDPTALDV
+219 ERLQDPTALDV
-230 ANAQQAVADARDALR
+230 ANAQQAVADARDALS

-253 QIAAAEQGVASARDV
+253 QIAAAEQRVASARDA

-277 ELLDPDIDALQDAVR
+277 ELLDPDIDTLQDAVR
-292 DAEFELAGAE
+292 DTEFELADAE

-317 ENARDALETAE
+317 ENAQDALETAE
-328 ERRVSV
+328 ERRLSV

-341 TVHKVEQENERD
+341 TVHKVEQEDDRD
-353 VHDYAQL
+353 YMQIA
-360 SVSEEV
+360 VSEEV
-366 VHGGFT
+366 LHGGFT
-372 YLEGSVYEV
+372 YFEGSVYEV
-381 FEETAQTML
+381 FEETGETMI

-395 IVTRQSY
+395 IVTKQTY
-402 RVCDPDRGVSVDGV
+402 RVCDPDRGETVDGV
-416 IRTLAEADEDVVAAN
+416 VRTLAEADEDVVAAE
-431 DTVRE
+431 DRVRE
-436 AELQLEST
+436 AELQLAST

-457 ALQDTREAL
+457 ALQDAREAL
-466 DDALAGVDPIDLA
+466 DDALAGVDAIDLA

-496 EQLELLLEPQPEDV
+496 EQLELLLDPQPEDV

-517 ADAEEQLELLLEP
+517 ADAEEQLEQLLDP
-530 QPEDMAVA
+530 QPEDVAVA
-538 AGNLADTEEQLEQLL
+538 SGNLADAEEQLEQLL

-565 ELADELEQLQE
+565 MLADESEQLQE
-576 FLNGPDP
+576 LLNGPNP
-583 DDVAAAEAKV
+583 DDVVAAEAKV
-593 MAVQATLYS
+593 MAVQATLDS

-622 YTEQSTSAVK
+622 STEQSTSAVK
-632 LANVEQLRV
+632 LANMEQLRV

-697 KENGPEMLLGMT
+697 KENGPEMRLGMT
-709 AYVRIVTEV
+709 AYARIITEV
-718 MHDALAVPIDAVQ
+718 MQDALAVPIDAVQ

>member
-10 KRVVPRWVVV
+10 NRVVPRWVVV

-33 LARIIIPMQR
+33 LARIVIPMQR
-43 ATGPFSAEQA
+43 ATGPFGAEQA
-53 PATDSGVGR
+53 PASNSGVGR
-62 PVGGLRGAGP
+62 PAGGPGRAGP

-81 GGSGLEAVLE
+81 GGPGAEAVLE

-139 GDVLLELD
+139 GDILLELD
-147 PLSAPQNVIVARA
+147 PLSAPQNVIVAQA

-182 ARQAV
+182 AQQAV
-187 AGAQETLDD
+187 ADAQESLDD

-207 AQQAVADAREVL
+207 AQQAVADAQEAL
-219 EQLQDPTALDV
+219 ERLQDPTALDV
-230 ANAQQAVADARDALR
+230 ANAQQAVANARDVLS

-253 QIAAAEQGVASARDV
+253 QIAAAEQGVASARDT

-277 ELLDPDIDALQDAVR
+277 ELLDPDIDTLQDAVR
-292 DAEFELAGAE
+292 DTEFELADAE

-317 ENARDALETAE
+317 ENAQDALETAE
-328 ERRVSV
+328 ERRLSV

-341 TVHKVEQENERD
+341 TVHKVEQEDDRD
-353 VHDYAQL
+353 YMQIA
-360 SVSEEV
+360 VSEEV
-366 VHGGFT
+366 LHGGFT
-372 YLEGSVYEV
+372 YFEGSVYEV
-381 FEETAQTML
+381 FEETGETMI

-395 IVTRQSY
+395 IVTKQTY
-402 RVCDPDRGVSVDGV
+402 RVCDPDRGETVDGV
-416 IRTLAEADEDVVAAN
+416 VRTLAEADEDVVAAE
-431 DTVRE
+431 DRVRE
-436 AELQLEST
+436 AELQLAST

-457 ALQDTREAL
+457 ALQDAREAL
-466 DDALAGVDPIDLA
+466 DDALAGVDAIDLA

-496 EQLELLLEPQPEDV
+496 EQLELLLDPQPEDV

-517 ADAEEQLELLLEP
+517 ADAEEQLEQLLDP
-530 QPEDMAVA
+530 QPEDVAVA
-538 AGNLADTEEQLEQLL
+538 SGNLADAEEQLEQLL

-565 ELADELEQLQE
+565 MLADESEQLQE
-576 FLNGPDP
+576 LLNGPNP
-583 DDVAAAEAKV
+583 DDVVAAEAKV
-593 MAVQATLYS
+593 MAVQATLDS

-622 YTEQSTSAVK
+622 STEQSTSAVK
-632 LANVEQLRV
+632 LANMEQLRV

-655 GQPANLTFDAVSGVE
+655 GQPANLTFDAVFGVE
-670 VAGEVTHV
+670 VTGEVTHV

-697 KENGPEMLLGMT
+697 KENGPEMRLGMT
-709 AYVRIVTEV
+709 AYARIITEV
-718 MHDALAVPIDAVQ
+718 MQDALAVPIDAVQ

-769 LRAGQRVVI
+769 LRAGQRVVM

-783 TQSGSPFGPPGGGG
+783 TQSGSPFGPPGGGRG
-797 R
+797 

>member
-10 KRVVPRWVVV
+10 NRVVPRWVVV

-33 LARIIIPMQR
+33 LARIVIPMQR

-53 PATDSGVGR
+53 PASNSGVGR
-62 PVGGLRGAGP
+62 PDGGPGRAGP

-81 GGSGLEAVLE
+81 GGPGAEAVLE

-139 GDVLLELD
+139 GDILLELD
-147 PLSAPQNVIVARA
+147 PLSAPQNVIVAQA

-182 ARQAV
+182 AQQAV
-187 AGAQETLDD
+187 ADAQESLDD

-207 AQQAVADAREVL
+207 AQQAVADAQEAL
-219 EQLQDPTALDV
+219 ERLQDPTALDV
-230 ANAQQAVADARDALR
+230 ANAQQAVADARDALS

-253 QIAAAEQGVASARDV
+253 QIAAAEQGVASARDT

-277 ELLDPDIDALQDAVR
+277 ELLDPDIDTLQDAVR
-292 DAEFELAGAE
+292 DTEFELADAE

-317 ENARDALETAE
+317 ENAQDALETAE
-328 ERRVSV
+328 ERRLSV

-341 TVHKVEQENERD
+341 TVHKVEQEDDRD
-353 VHDYAQL
+353 YMQIA
-360 SVSEEV
+360 VSEEV
-366 VHGGFT
+366 LHGGFT
-372 YLEGSVYEV
+372 YFEGSVYEV
-381 FEETAQTML
+381 FEETGETMI

-395 IVTRQSY
+395 IVTKQTY
-402 RVCDPDRGVSVDGV
+402 RVCDPDRGETVDGV
-416 IRTLAEADEDVVAAN
+416 VRTLAEADEDVVAAE
-431 DTVRE
+431 DRVRE
-436 AELQLEST
+436 AELQLAST

-457 ALQDTREAL
+457 ALQDAREAL
-466 DDALAGVDPIDLA
+466 DDALAGVDAIDLA

-496 EQLELLLEPQPEDV
+496 EQLELLLDPQPEDV

-517 ADAEEQLELLLEP
+517 ADAEEQLEQLLDP
-530 QPEDMAVA
+530 QPEDVAVA
-538 AGNLADTEEQLEQLL
+538 SGNLADAEEQLEQLL

-565 ELADELEQLQE
+565 MLADESEQLQE
-576 FLNGPDP
+576 LLNGPNP
-583 DDVAAAEAKV
+583 DDVVAAEAKV
-593 MAVQATLYS
+593 MAVQATLDS

-622 YTEQSTSAVK
+622 STEQSTSAVK
-632 LANVEQLRV
+632 LANMEQLRV

-655 GQPANLTFDAVSGVE
+655 GQPANLTFDAVFGVE
-670 VAGEVTHV
+670 VTGEVTHV

-697 KENGPEMLLGMT
+697 KENGPEMRLGMT
-709 AYVRIVTEV
+709 AYARIITEV
-718 MHDALAVPIDAVQ
+718 MQDALAVPIDAVQ

-783 TQSGSPFGPPGGGG
+783 TQSGSPFGPPGGGRG
-797 R
+797 

>member
-10 KRVVPRWVVV
+10 NRVVPRWVVV

-33 LARIIIPMQR
+33 LARIVIPMQR
-43 ATGPFSAEQA
+43 ATGPFGAEQA
-53 PATDSGVGR
+53 PASNSGVGR
-62 PVGGLRGAGP
+62 PAGGPGRAGP

-81 GGSGLEAVLE
+81 GGPGAEAVLE

-139 GDVLLELD
+139 GDILLELD
-147 PLSAPQNVIVARA
+147 PLSAPQNVIVAQA

-182 ARQAV
+182 AQQAV
-187 AGAQETLDD
+187 ADAQESLDD

-207 AQQAVADAREVL
+207 AQQAVADAQEAL
-219 EQLQDPTALDV
+219 ERLQDPTALDV
-230 ANAQQAVADARDALR
+230 ANAQQAVANARDVLS

-253 QIAAAEQGVASARDV
+253 QIAAAEQGVASARDT

-277 ELLDPDIDALQDAVR
+277 ELLDPDIDTLQDAVR
-292 DAEFELAGAE
+292 DTEFELADAE

-317 ENARDALETAE
+317 ENAQDALETAE
-328 ERRVSV
+328 ERRLSV

-341 TVHKVEQENERD
+341 TVHKVEQEDDRD
-353 VHDYAQL
+353 YMQIA
-360 SVSEEV
+360 VSEEV
-366 VHGGFT
+366 LHGGFT
-372 YLEGSVYEV
+372 YFEGSVYEV
-381 FEETAQTML
+381 FEETGETMI

-395 IVTRQSY
+395 IVTKQTY
-402 RVCDPDRGVSVDGV
+402 RVCDPDRGETVDGV
-416 IRTLAEADEDVVAAN
+416 VRTLAEADEDVVAAE
-431 DTVRE
+431 DRVRE
-436 AELQLEST
+436 AELQLAST

-457 ALQDTREAL
+457 ALQDAREAL
-466 DDALAGVDPIDLA
+466 DDALAGVDAIDLA

-496 EQLELLLEPQPEDV
+496 EQLELLLDPQPEDV

-517 ADAEEQLELLLEP
+517 ADAEEQLEQLLDP
-530 QPEDMAVA
+530 QPEDVAVA
-538 AGNLADTEEQLEQLL
+538 AGNLADTEEHLEQLL

-565 ELADELEQLQE
+565 MLADESEQLQE
-576 FLNGPDP
+576 LLNGPNP
-583 DDVAAAEAKV
+583 DDVVAAEAKV
-593 MAVQATLYS
+593 MAVQATLDS

-622 YTEQSTSAVK
+622 STEQSTSAVK
-632 LANVEQLRV
+632 LANMEQLRV

-655 GQPANLTFDAVSGVE
+655 GQPANLTFDAVFGVE
-670 VAGEVTHV
+670 VTGEVTHV

-697 KENGPEMLLGMT
+697 KENGPEMRLGMT
-709 AYVRIVTEV
+709 AYARIITEV
-718 MHDALAVPIDAVQ
+718 MQDALAVPIDAVQ

-783 TQSGSPFGPPGGGG
+783 TQSGSPFGPPGGGRG
-797 R
+797 

>member
-10 KRVVPRWVVV
+10 NRVVPRWVVV

-33 LARIIIPMQR
+33 LARIVIPMQR
-43 ATGPFSAEQA
+43 ATGPFGAEQA
-53 PATDSGVGR
+53 PASNSGVGR
-62 PVGGLRGAGP
+62 PAGGPGRAGP

-81 GGSGLEAVLE
+81 GGPGAEAVLE

-139 GDVLLELD
+139 GDILLELD
-147 PLSAPQNVIVARA
+147 PLSAPQNVIVAQA

-182 ARQAV
+182 AQQAV
-187 AGAQETLDD
+187 ADAQESLDD

-207 AQQAVADAREVL
+207 AQQAVADAQEAL
-219 EQLQDPTALDV
+219 ERLQDPTALDV
-230 ANAQQAVADARDALR
+230 ANAQQAVANARDVLS

-253 QIAAAEQGVASARDV
+253 QIAAAEQGVASARDT

-277 ELLDPDIDALQDAVR
+277 ELLDPDIDTLQDAVR
-292 DAEFELAGAE
+292 DTEFELADAE

-317 ENARDALETAE
+317 ENAQDALETAE
-328 ERRVSV
+328 ERRLSV

-341 TVHKVEQENERD
+341 TVHKVEQEDDRD
-353 VHDYAQL
+353 YMQIA
-360 SVSEEV
+360 VSEEV
-366 VHGGFT
+366 LHGGFT
-372 YLEGSVYEV
+372 YFEGSVYEV
-381 FEETAQTML
+381 FEETGETL
-390 DTFGS
+390 IDTFGS
-395 IVTRQSY
+395 IVTKQTY
-402 RVCDPDRGVSVDGV
+402 RVCDPDRGETVDGV
-416 IRTLAEADEDVVAAN
+416 VRTLAEADEDVVAAE
-431 DTVRE
+431 DRVRE
-436 AELQLEST
+436 AELQLAST

-457 ALQDTREAL
+457 ALQDAREAL
-466 DDALAGVDPIDLA
+466 DDALAGVDAIDLA

-496 EQLELLLEPQPEDV
+496 EQLELLLDPQPEDV

-517 ADAEEQLELLLEP
+517 ADAEEQLEQLLDP
-530 QPEDMAVA
+530 QPEDVAVA
-538 AGNLADTEEQLEQLL
+538 AGNLADTEEHLEQLL

-565 ELADELEQLQE
+565 MLADESEQLQE
-576 FLNGPDP
+576 LLNGPNP
-583 DDVAAAEAKV
+583 DDVVAAEAKV
-593 MAVQATLYS
+593 MAVQATLDS

-622 YTEQSTSAVK
+622 STEQSTSAVK
-632 LANVEQLRV
+632 LANMEQLRV

-655 GQPANLTFDAVSGVE
+655 GQPANLTFDAVFGVE
-670 VAGEVTHV
+670 VTGEVTHV

-697 KENGPEMLLGMT
+697 KENGPEMRLGMT
-709 AYVRIVTEV
+709 AYARIITEV
-718 MHDALAVPIDAVQ
+718 MQDALAVPIDAVQ

-783 TQSGSPFGPPGGGG
+783 TQSGSPFGPPGGGRG
-797 R
+797 